1 MHCTLYTC
9 ELDAPRETE
18 GENGDGGLG
27 PTRSATLET
36 KVSGFLSP
44 AGMSLTKLSLAGRE

>member
-1 MHCTLYTC
+1 VHCTLYTC